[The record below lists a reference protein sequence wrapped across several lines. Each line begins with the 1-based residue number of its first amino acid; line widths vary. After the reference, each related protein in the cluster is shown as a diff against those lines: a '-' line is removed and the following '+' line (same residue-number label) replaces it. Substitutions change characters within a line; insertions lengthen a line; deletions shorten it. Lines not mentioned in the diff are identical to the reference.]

1 MRVATLFIIIWVFA
15 ILPVNA
21 QWIFEPSPT
30 RLRIVA
36 SKKQDAVE
44 SGMAVLEKR
53 MTEKRA
59 GSGSFYGQ
67 GYIINYG
74 TGTEI
79 LAREKQLQNTT
90 FLQRRLFHDGPR
102 ITFVRGGFRPIAS
115 SDIWFVPPGVD
126 DPVPDSGYRIVT
138 VIGDLNEE
146 LLMAEVDHI
155 YIDLGNVG
163 QRSKAYFVVSGPTR
177 DRRQFVRKVSRY
189 VRLRKFPQALLEFR
203 YEKPFTKFEV
213 TVYAPAQ

>member
-15 ILPVNA
+15 ILPGNA

-44 SGMAVLEKR
+44 SGMAVLEARLDKD
-53 MTEKRA
+53 KN
-59 GSGSFYGQ
+59 GQ

-115 SDIWFVPPGVD
+115 SDIWFVPPGAD

-177 DRRQFVRKVSRY
+177 DRQQFVRKVSRY

-203 YEKPFTKFEV
+203 YEKPSTKFEV